1 MKCLAKYYYL
11 PVFLL
16 PWPCPGSPVHAFI
29 FWMDLNNGDKMKLGP
44 FKELV
49 ALGLPRPHGGHHLTR
64 LLYSWSPA
72 TVGGLWC
79 VVETES
85 GRGKNTEFMGC
96 SEEWSKKLSISS
108 HHSAWRHGSV
118 FLLRSQITS
127 WEDSVGPRRP
137 ESCIETLLCCIAG

>member
-49 ALGLPRPHGGHHLTR
+49 ALGLPQPHGGHHLTR

-72 TVGGLWC
+72 TVGGPWC

-96 SEEWSKKLSISS
+96 SEEWSKNYQ
-108 HHSAWRHGSV
+108 SV
-118 FLLRSQITS
+118 IITLHDDMDQFSS
-127 WEDSVGPRRP
+127 WEVRLLHEKTAWGRGGPRAALRHYY
-137 ESCIETLLCCIAG
+137 AA